1 MKSPHCAFLP
11 CEHNITVMINALEAY
26 SPTANEEAEHE
37 ALIGQLK
44 LLAGYF
50 ESIGDEPF

>member
-1 MKSPHCAFLP
+1 MKSPDCAFLL